1 MLKDFQLTGKSAV
14 ITGGAKGIGRAIA
27 KLFVEAGANVIITDR
42 DEAAGTATVAELNAQ
57 RAASARLYVLD
68 VTDKN
73 AAERVAEAVANEIG
87 VPDILVNNA
96 GIVRN
101 AAASD
106 VTEDDWRAVITRAG
120 YRRSRRGRRP
130 ARCRDRGGCRRGERC
145 GCRRVRRLG
154 LSCRPTGNDDGR
166 WRRSRR
172 LRQEGRQARPRR
184 LPGAEARG

>member
-27 KLFVEAGANVIITDR
+27 ELFVEAGANVIITDR

-73 AAERVAEAVANEIG
+73 AAERVAEAIANEIG

-106 VTEDDWRAVITRAG
+106 VTEDDWRAVIDVNLNGVFYCA
-120 YRRSRRGRRP
+120 
-130 ARCRDRGGCRRGERC
+130 
-145 GCRRVRRLG
+145 
-154 LSCRPTGNDDGR
+154 
-166 WRRSRR
+166 
-172 LRQEGRQARPRR
+172 QAF
-184 LPGAEARG
+184 G